1 MSIQLHHFHME
12 DRVGIAPTNTGFA
25 DQDLNCLATYPMYTV
40 LNTHMAHRAEVES
53 ATYRLEGGY
62 SIQLS

>member
-1 MSIQLHHFHME
+1 ME
-12 DRVGIAPTNTGFA
+12 DRVGFAPTNTGFA

-40 LNTHMAHRAEVES
+40 LNVHMAHRAEVES
-53 ATYRLEGGY
+53 AIYRLEGSH